1 MTTDRSAVA
10 PALVSPDM
18 VRTALHLVPDGLS
31 APKRWEWMAN
41 HISAELAARITK
53 TPSMLLPDEAE
64 EEHWDGDVDHY
75 GKGFN
80 ACRSAVLEALSPR
93 PTGSAG

>member
-1 MTTDRSAVA
+1 MTTDRSAAA
-10 PALVSPDM
+10 PALVSPEM
-18 VRTALHLVPDGLS
+18 LRTALHLVPDGLS

-41 HISAELAARITK
+41 HISAQLAVRITT
-53 TPSMLLPDEAE
+53 TPSILLPAEAQ

-80 ACRSAVLEALSPR
+80 ACRAAVLEMLSPR
-93 PTGSAG
+93 STGSAG